1 MINFVIPEEIILK
14 QKTKIF
20 FVICSSL
27 GILVSLFM
35 FFHTGQNI
43 LLSIGESL
51 TGRETVHEKWVEIIR
66 ALSLIGITCFSI
78 ILIIT
83 VIKKKINK
91 YEIFIFLFLIIQL
104 LSASNRNMD
113 GHALSSYLLSY
124 RYGFAS
130 RMFIGT
136 IVDLLL
142 NGGFVSRIFIYG
154 FTFSGTLLLCFY
166 VSVILGYVI
175 QKSENKLS
183 LFILTLLYL
192 SSSISPAAY
201 FVQGNFGRM
210 EIYIFL
216 FVLIVF
222 SVIDKK
228 LWCWF
233 IPALCFMS
241 IATHLVSI
249 FFYMPLVF
257 IILVYKFINKENKNK
272 KEGILLISTTVIIIL
287 SFLYFVI
294 LSKSTLIFNDED
306 EFVNA
311 LKNKTDIVDYGSSL
325 HYDYFLSI
333 TDTFNVVSKYF
344 TPAIELIRKF
354 LCILQNLPL
363 FLFFILFWKKCVN
376 FEQKRSMKLIFLLS
390 MLLPLLSIP
399 AFILFI
405 DWGRWVIMLLTVQF
419 MLVFYFLY
427 MREAAVVYTANK
439 FSIIVQKNIY
449 VAILF
454 IMLSMFFGPI
464 WQISSSKN
472 FENLVKIP
480 MKIIEKILE
489 VGGMN

>member
-1 MINFVIPEEIILK
+1 MKKFMIPEEIVLD
-14 QKTKIF
+14 QKTQKF
-20 FVICSSL
+20 FLVFSLL
-27 GILVSLFM
+27 GIFGFLFI

-43 LLSIGESL
+43 LISIYKSL
-51 TGRETVHEKWVEIIR
+51 TRREIVNEKWVEIIR
-66 ALSLIGITCFSI
+66 ALSLISITCFSI
-78 ILIIT
+78 ILIT

-91 YEIFIFLFLIIQL
+91 YEFFIFLFLIIQL

-154 FTFSGTLLLCFY
+154 FTFSGILLLCFY
-166 VSVILGYVI
+166 ISVILGYLI
-175 QKSENKLS
+175 QKSENQLS

-192 SSSISPAAY
+192 SSSISPSAY

-216 FVLIVF
+216 FILIVF

-228 LWCWF
+228 LWRWF

-257 IILVYKFINKENKNK
+257 IILVYKFITKDNKNK
-272 KEGILLISTTVIIIL
+272 KEGILLISTTAIIIL

-294 LSKSTLIFNDED
+294 FSKSALKFQNED
-306 EFVNA
+306 EFVNV
-311 LKNKTDIVDYGSSL
+311 LKNKTDIDSYGSSL

-333 TDTFNVVSKYF
+333 ADTFNYVSEYF
-344 TPAIELIRKF
+344 SPTIELIKKF

-363 FLFFILFWKKCVN
+363 FLFFILFWKKCIA
-376 FEQKRSMKLIFLLS
+376 FEQKRSMKLIFLFSL
-390 MLLPLLSIP
+390 LLPLLSIP

-427 MREAAVVYTANK
+427 MREAAVVYTSNK

-449 VAILF
+449 IAILF
-454 IMLSMFFGPI
+454 IMLSIFFGPI
-464 WQISSSKN
+464 WQISSSEN
-472 FENLVKIP
+472 FENLLNIP
-480 MKIIEKILE
+480 TRIIEKILKI
-489 VGGMN
+489 GGIN